1 MYDNISKG
9 GNSLAQLCAC
19 SKCPC
24 APSHPSPCG
33 WTVQESC
40 FGWLVFSLLSLMS
53 HLHSFPFMM
62 QHAARPLFERSCLGR
77 RPQAIWP
84 QTEQTQPHPLT
95 SLLLYKSCITSWSKI
110 YWLLFQRHLS
120 LGKMTGDLSIVSCD
134 TGQVR
139 VHWQRWWILTL
150 FSLFTME
157 QCAIWNTFGPI
168 AQSAEKVLGEH
179 IWWNLRSGVRMDRLY
194 HCLVHAMGLLGLCN
208 LVSPLS
214 SSSFS

>member
-1 MYDNISKG
+1 MHDNISQG

-24 APSHPSPCG
+24 APSNPSPCG

-40 FGWLVFSLLSLMS
+40 FGWLVFSLLSLLS
-53 HLHSFPFMM
+53 HLYSFPFMM
-62 QHAARPLFERSCLGR
+62 QHATRPLFERSCVVME
-77 RPQAIWP
+77 A
-84 QTEQTQPHPLT
+84 TSNLT
-95 SLLLYKSCITSWSKI
+95 TNVASTSTSSDTVATIQIKHQVLI
-110 YWLLFQRHLS
+110 ISMLLFQTHS
-120 LGKMTGDLSIVSCD
+120 TLGKMTGDLSIVSRD

-139 VHWQRWWILTL
+139 VHWQRWWILTI

-179 IWWNLRSGVRMDRLY
+179 IWWNLRSGVRMDRLH
-194 HCLVHAMGLLGLCN
+194 HCLVHAMGLLGLRN

>member
-1 MYDNISKG
+1 MHDNISKG

-19 SKCPC
+19 SKCPG
-24 APSHPSPCG
+24 APSNPSPCG

-40 FGWLVFSLLSLMS
+40 FGWLVFSLLSLLS
-53 HLHSFPFMM
+53 HLYSFPFMM
-62 QHAARPLFERSCLGR
+62 QHATRPLFERSCVGHKQFDHKCSKYIDIQWHR
-77 RPQAIWP
+77 CYFTNQALCLDLIVDM
-84 QTEQTQPHPLT
+84 
-95 SLLLYKSCITSWSKI
+95 
-110 YWLLFQRHLS
+110 LLFQRHS
-120 LGKMTGDLSIVSCD
+120 TLGKMTGDLSIVSRD

-139 VHWQRWWILTL
+139 VHWQRWWILTI

-168 AQSAEKVLGEH
+168 AQSAEKVLGDH
-179 IWWNLRSGVRMDRLY
+179 FRWNLRSGVRMDRLH

-208 LVSPLS
+208 LVSSLS

>member
-1 MYDNISKG
+1 MI
-9 GNSLAQLCAC
+9 
-19 SKCPC
+19 
-24 APSHPSPCG
+24 
-33 WTVQESC
+33 
-40 FGWLVFSLLSLMS
+40 SLLS
-53 HLHSFPFMM
+53 
-62 QHAARPLFERSCLGR
+62 PLFAESSVLLPIYDAACNK
-77 RPQAIWP
+77 AIVW
-84 QTEQTQPHPLT
+84 TQLFRKEATSNLT
-95 SLLLYKSCITSWSKI
+95 TNGTNTTTSTDIVATLQVYHYLLII
-110 YWLLFQRHLS
+110 DMLLFQTHS
-120 LGKMTGDLSIVSCD
+120 TLGKMTGDLSIVSRD

-139 VHWQRWWILTL
+139 VYWQRWWILTL

-179 IWWNLRSGVRMDRLY
+179 FRWNLKSGVRVDRLY